1 MATATSSEVV
11 LTHWEQA
18 KNGCDDALGEL
29 LELYRPYLIAVATAR
44 LDKRI
49 RPKVAPSDVVQDT
62 MLRAHH
68 GFSDFSGTSDDDLK
82 AWLRAILCNH
92 LIDCRRAY
100 KYTSK
105 RSIDMERPLDEASSR
120 YEPMQQT
127 TPYDV
132 VVNHDQRLRLQRCRE
147 SLPSRERDV
156 VRWYHED
163 NLTFAQIG
171 HRLECSAK
179 TARSIWYRALSQL
192 AQKLEQ

>member
-11 LTHWEQA
+11 FTHWEQA

-62 MLRAHH
+62 MVRAHYA
-68 GFSDFSGTSDDDLK
+68 FSDFSGTSDDDLK
-82 AWLRAILCNH
+82 AWLRTILCNH
-92 LIDCRRAY
+92 LIDCQRAY
-100 KYTSK
+100 KHTRK
-105 RSIDMERPLDEASSR
+105 RSIDMERPLDDDSSHH
-120 YEPMQQT
+120 EPTQET
-127 TPYDV
+127 TRYDV
-132 VVNHDQRLRLQRCRE
+132 VVNQDQHLRLQRCRE
-147 SLPSRERDV
+147 ALPAQERDV
-156 VRWYHED
+156 VRWYHEE

-171 HRLECSAK
+171 DRLQCSAK
-179 TARSIWYRALSQL
+179 TARSIWYRALSHL